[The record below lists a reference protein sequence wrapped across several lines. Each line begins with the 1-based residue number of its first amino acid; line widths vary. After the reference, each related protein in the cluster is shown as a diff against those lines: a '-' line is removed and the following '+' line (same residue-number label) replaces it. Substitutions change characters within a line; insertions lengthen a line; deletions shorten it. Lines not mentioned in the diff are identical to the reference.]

1 MVSRKAGAVLV
12 SRAAIALFAIAINI
26 PFVNQAFHMDDGIF
40 LIAAKNVSHNP
51 LFPQDLPVLFEGV
64 SVADLGSTEH
74 PPLTVYFMALC
85 GAIGGFSELGLHL
98 GFLVFPVILG
108 IATHSLAHRFTSH
121 PTMVAI
127 AVLCLPVVYVMSHTL
142 MSDLPLVALWTAAV
156 ALFVHG
162 VDSGQLKWIAAGGV
176 VAALVAFI
184 SYAGLCLVPLLGLY
198 ALLHRSR
205 SGLFLA
211 LLPLAAFGSWLVVSF
226 FHYGRFTP
234 SFLLSHYLLVEK
246 VLSPTLIS
254 RKLIYALVF
263 LGGITI
269 FPLALIALSKKWR
282 ILTGLLVGTLIVN
295 LLPLVADYR
304 FAHKFLF
311 VALFTAGSVA
321 VWEIVQKAAT
331 AVYALRERHRPQRR
345 LSDSPL
351 FGELYRNPAPLD
363 DLFLGVWFLG
373 VVVFCVLFYLT
384 GAARYLLPATPALVL
399 LMMRRAEEAVIPKM
413 QPLAIAT
420 ATFTG
425 LTALGLAVADY
436 QFAEIYRS
444 FAENFAMAHQ
454 VSTKTA
460 WFSGEWG
467 FRTYLERAGAR
478 QLGRRDPRPQLGDL
492 LIVPTLA
499 TPYDTLFSDRL
510 SLDATVLIAPSRV
523 VFDVPTMSADQSLC
537 LTVGMP
543 IHDKSDGVSFII
555 DFLSPQGRHPL
566 RQTLL
571 LPQDGRRWSV
581 WEIPLTELKGQKG
594 RISFSAAVN
603 SSGNADADW
612 VAFGRAHISET
623 HGSRKEVIYDFLAHF
638 QEARIEPEPGIHY
651 HTPGNNAVFPLTVWL
666 EQQPTKVLLKKH
678 AYRPAWPV
686 RLMDADAHAGFWS
699 MGWGML
705 PYSISN
711 RDGALESISVYTV
724 CRRVDGYGETN
735 PRWAPTWQIN

>member
-1 MVSRKAGAVLV
+1 M
-12 SRAAIALFAIAINI
+12 AIALFAITINI
-26 PFVNQAFHMDDGIF
+26 PFVNQAFHVDDGIF

-156 ALFVHG
+156 ALFVNG

-198 ALLHRSR
+198 ALLHKSR
-205 SGLFLA
+205 FGLLLV
-211 LLPLAAFGSWLVVSF
+211 LLPLVVFGSWLAVNF

-269 FPLALIALSKKWR
+269 FPLALIALSKKLR

-295 LLPLVADYR
+295 LLPFVADYR

-321 VWEIVQKAAT
+321 VWEIVQKTAT
-331 AVYALRERHRPQRR
+331 AVYARRESSRR
-345 LSDSPL
+345 S
-351 FGELYRNPAPLD
+351 LD

-373 VVVFCVLFYLT
+373 VVVFCALFYLT

-399 LMMRRAEEAVIPKM
+399 LMMRRAEDVVIPKM

-420 ATFTG
+420 AAFTG
-425 LTALGLAVADY
+425 LTALVFAVADY

-454 VSTKTA
+454 VSTKTG

-478 QLGRRDPRPQLGDL
+478 QLGRRDPRPQPGDF

-510 SLDATVLIAPSRV
+510 SLDATVLVAPSRV
-523 VFDVPTMSADQSLC
+523 VFDVPRISADQSLC
-537 LTVGMP
+537 LSVGMP
-543 IHDKSDGVSFII
+543 LQDKSDGVSFSI
-555 DFLSPQGRHPL
+555 DFLSPKGRHPL

-581 WEIPLTELKGQKG
+581 WEIPLAELKGQKG
-594 RISFSAAVN
+594 RLSFSAAVN

-612 VAFGRAHISET
+612 VAFGRARISET
-623 HGSRKEVIYDFLAHF
+623 QGSRKEVIYDFLAHF
-638 QEARIEPEPGIHY
+638 QEARIEPEPGIQY
-651 HTPGNNAVFPLTVWL
+651 HTPGNNPVFPLTVWL
-666 EQQPTKVLLKKH
+666 EQQPTKVLLKEH

-735 PRWAPTWQIN
+735 PRWAPTWQMN

>member
-1 MVSRKAGAVLV
+1 MGLRAFLTGFTGLKSNPVNPVNPVRKGEGV
-12 SRAAIALFAIAINI
+12 AIALFAIAINI

-85 GAIGGFSELGLHL
+85 GAIGGFSELRLHL
-98 GFLVFPVILG
+98 GFLIFPVILG
-108 IATHSLAHRFTSH
+108 IATYSLACRFTSH
-121 PTMVAI
+121 PTIVAI
-127 AVLCLPVVYVMSHTL
+127 GLLCLPVVYVMSHTL

-162 VDSGQLKWIAAGGV
+162 VDSGQLKWIAAGAGV
-176 VAALVAFI
+176 GALAAFI
-184 SYAGLCLVPLLGLY
+184 SYAGLCLVPLLGLH

-205 SGLFLA
+205 FGLLLV
-211 LLPLAAFGSWLVVSF
+211 LLPLVVFGSWLAVNF

-234 SFLLSHYLLVEK
+234 SFLLSHYLLAEK
-246 VLSPTLIS
+246 VLSPTLML
-254 RKLIYALVF
+254 RKLIYATVF
-263 LGGITI
+263 LGGVTI
-269 FPLALIALSKKWR
+269 FPPALVVLSRKWR
-282 ILTGLLVGTLIVN
+282 ILTGLFVGTLIVN

-331 AVYALRERHRPQRR
+331 AMFSLRECSRR
-345 LSDSPL
+345 S
-351 FGELYRNPAPLD
+351 LD
-363 DLFLGVWFLG
+363 DLFLGIWFLG
-373 VVVFCVLFYLT
+373 MIAFCVFFYLT
-384 GAARYLLPATPALVL
+384 GAARYLLPATPPLVL
-399 LMMRRAEEAVIPKM
+399 LMMRRAEDVVLSKLLP
-413 QPLAIAT
+413 QAIAT
-420 ATFTG
+420 AAFTG

-444 FAENFAMAHQ
+444 FARNLAIAHQ

-460 WFSGEWG
+460 WFSSEWG

-478 QLGRRDPRPQLGDL
+478 QLGRRDPRPQLGDF

-499 TPYDTLFSDRL
+499 TPYDTLFGDRL
-510 SLDATVLIAPSRV
+510 SLDATVLVAPSRV
-523 VFDVPTMSADQSLC
+523 LFDVPKMSGDQSLC

-543 IHDKSDGVSFII
+543 LRDKSDGVSFSI

-581 WEIPLTELKGQKG
+581 WEIPLAELKGQKG
-594 RISFSAAVN
+594 RLSFSAAVN

-612 VAFGRAHISET
+612 VAFGRARISET

-638 QEARIEPEPGIHY
+638 QEARIEPEPGIQY
-651 HTPGNNAVFPLTVWL
+651 HTPGNNPVFQLTVWL
-666 EQQPTKVLLKKH
+666 EQQPTKVLLKEH

-735 PRWAPTWQIN
+735 TPWAPTWQMN